1 MNQPLAG
8 RTVVVT
14 RAASQAGAFI
24 AALESYGATV
34 ISCPTIDIA
43 EPDSYERL
51 DEAIDH
57 LYGYD
62 WLIFTSANGVEY
74 FLRRLQTRGVGVEE
88 LDDLKVCAIGETTA
102 DKIGRASCREGVQ
115 RTGRAGTGE

>member
-1 MNQPLAG
+1 MEQPLAG

-14 RAASQAGAFI
+14 RAAPQAEAFVT
-24 AALESYGATV
+24 ALENYGATV
-34 ISCPTIDIA
+34 ISCPTIEIA
-43 EPDSYERL
+43 EPESYERL

-62 WLIFTSANGVEY
+62 WIIFTSANGVEY

-88 LDDLKVCAIGETTA
+88 LD
-102 DKIGRASCREGVQ
+102 
-115 RTGRAGTGE
+115 